1 MSREIFAAAAARRY
15 RAVMAPFAEPR
26 WLLLAPLALVAA
38 GVLARRRRPALRYP
52 SLALVRGLP
61 RSRSRHAVVGPIAM
75 NTVAVLLLVAAA
87 AGPRRPDLATRVP
100 AVGVSI
106 VLALDVSGSMATP
119 DFPLA
124 GQPDATRLDAA
135 RQAFRQFVEGGP
147 GFPGRPDDAI
157 GLVTFAALPRTVCPL
172 TLNHSVLLKLLD
184 LERPRVGP
192 DAGTNVGD
200 ALAEAIARLDGDDG
214 RRKVVVLLSDG
225 EHNATADG
233 ALKPRQA
240 AQLAKSLGVPVYAI
254 DCGGDADGAT
264 ADERQQRDAGRGTL
278 ESVARMTGGR
288 CFAASD
294 AEGVRAACREI
305 DALERQPLDAFRYR
319 RYHNDARCYA
329 LAAAALLAVTFVM
342 TQTRWRI
349 APP

>member
-1 MSREIFAAAAARRY
+1 
-15 RAVMAPFAEPR
+15 MAPFAEPR
-26 WLLLAPLALVAA
+26 WLLLAPVSLLAA
-38 GVLARRRRPALRYP
+38 GLLARRRRPALRYP
-52 SLALVRGLP
+52 SLTLVSGLP
-61 RSRSRHAVVGPIAM
+61 RGRSRRAVVGPVVL
-75 NTVAVLLLVAAA
+75 NTLATLLLVVAA

-106 VLALDVSGSMATP
+106 VLVLDVSGSMATP
-119 DFPLA
+119 DFALD
-124 GQPDATRLDAA
+124 GRPDATRLDAA

-147 GFPGRPDDAI
+147 GFRGRPNDAI
-157 GLVTFAALPRTVCPL
+157 GLVTFAAVPRTVCPL

-200 ALAEAIARLDGDDG
+200 ALAEAIVRLDGDDG

-240 AQLAKSLGVPVYAI
+240 AQLAKSLGIPAYAI
-254 DCGGDADGAT
+254 DCGGDAGGST
-264 ADERQQRDAGRGTL
+264 ADERQQRDAGRATL
-278 ESVARMTGGR
+278 ESVARMTGGQ
-288 CFAASD
+288 CFAAND
-294 AEGVRAACREI
+294 AVEIRAACREI

-319 RYHNDARCYA
+319 RYHNDARWYA
-329 LAAAALLAVTFVM
+329 LAAATILAATFAW
-342 TQTRWRI
+342 TQTRWRV
-349 APP
+349 APQ